1 VLYVPTQ
8 VVGVIS
14 GELGSYTYTGKSG
27 RHGRAVFYAL
37 EVTELLEHW
46 PESAKRKRKLV
57 SAIAACCETTKHLQ
71 TTDLILVYF
80 LLKH

>member
-27 RHGRAVFYAL
+27 RHGKAVFYAL

-46 PESAKRKRKLV
+46 PESSKRKRKLV
-57 SAIAACCETTKHLQ
+57 SNIAAF
-71 TTDLILVYF
+71 V
-80 LLKH
+80 